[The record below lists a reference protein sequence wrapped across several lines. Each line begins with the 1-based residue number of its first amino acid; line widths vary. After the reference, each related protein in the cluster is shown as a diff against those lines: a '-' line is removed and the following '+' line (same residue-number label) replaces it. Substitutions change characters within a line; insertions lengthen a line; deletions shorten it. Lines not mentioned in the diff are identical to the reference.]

1 MVIEQ
6 ERQKT
11 GEVSTHRVGGRVLD
25 VMGGLEIQEAMQA
38 ADEPRKRSS
47 KGYK

>member
-11 GEVSTHRVGGRVLD
+11 GEVSTRRVGRHIMD
-25 VMGGLEIQEAMQA
+25 VIGGLEIQEAMQA
-38 ADEPRKRSS
+38 ADEPRKS
-47 KGYK
+47 KLKGV